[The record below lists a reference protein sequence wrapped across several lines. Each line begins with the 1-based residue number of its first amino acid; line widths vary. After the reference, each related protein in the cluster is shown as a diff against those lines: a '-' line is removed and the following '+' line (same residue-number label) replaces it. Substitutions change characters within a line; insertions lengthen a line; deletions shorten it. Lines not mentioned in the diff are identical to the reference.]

1 MRKNNRY
8 KLVIMLVLFI
18 STLFISGNFFAN
30 SFGPILKTTGNIS
43 LFDKLNGN
51 STGHAGYSNYPTS
64 AIANEGLPDE
74 VKKALGNDIRY
85 NGHGA
90 FIINGGS
97 NDLNANVAS
106 APYVQNTMDNL
117 GRPGVANA
125 LVNKTSRLYADR
137 QDTQNGASDWV
148 PKGYHQRRNLKGTYT
163 FAYNRGHLI
172 GYAIAGSIPGFDASE
187 SNQQNIIT
195 QTSWSNQAGSDN
207 NTGQNYYE
215 GLVRKAQDQNKT
227 VRYRVTP
234 MYVKDNLV
242 ASGVHLEAKSNDLS
256 LQFNVY
262 VPNVQ
267 GNIIINYAN
276 GNTTIRK

>member
-1 MRKNNRY
+1 M
-8 KLVIMLVLFI
+8 
-18 STLFISGNFFAN
+18 
-30 SFGPILKTTGNIS
+30 
-43 LFDKLNGN
+43 
-51 STGHAGYSNYPTS
+51 
-64 AIANEGLPDE
+64 
-74 VKKALGNDIRY
+74 
-85 NGHGA
+85 
-90 FIINGGS
+90 
-97 NDLNANVAS
+97 
-106 APYVQNTMDNL
+106 
-117 GRPGVANA
+117 
-125 LVNKTSRLYADR
+125 
-137 QDTQNGASDWV
+137 
-148 PKGYHQRRNLKGTYT
+148 
-163 FAYNRGHLI
+163 I

-195 QTSWSNQAGSDN
+195 QTSWSNQAGSDD